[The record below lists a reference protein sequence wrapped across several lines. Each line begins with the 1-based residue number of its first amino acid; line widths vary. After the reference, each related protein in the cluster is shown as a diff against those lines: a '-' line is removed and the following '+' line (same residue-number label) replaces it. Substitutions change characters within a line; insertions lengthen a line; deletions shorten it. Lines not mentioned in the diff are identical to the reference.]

1 MTIVR
6 LCFSFVRS
14 LAINYIINVLDLLSL
29 SLSMFADDQTKP
41 KSGRYFFF
49 EIVAWRYGVRTC
61 FLGHFYFWPDFP
73 LLSKQFLP

>member
-1 MTIVR
+1 MIIVR

-41 KSGRYFFF
+41 KSGRYFFLKSLRGDMAY
-49 EIVAWRYGVRTC
+49 VLV
-61 FLGHFYFWPDFP
+61 FLVISISGQTF
-73 LLSKQFLP
+73 LS